1 MNNIR
6 ILFVEDSP
14 ADLELSVLELK
25 RAGLV
30 VHATR
35 VECRQEFV
43 EKVQTET
50 FDVVLA
56 DYGLPQWTGL
66 EAFEELKRQGK
77 DIPFILITGLLG
89 EERAVECIKM
99 GIADC
104 VLKNS
109 LSRLPMAVVRAR
121 ANHRLSSERR
131 QAEIDL
137 KAAKEL
143 AETANLAKSNFLAAM
158 SHEMRTPMNAIIGM
172 ADLLSETPLT
182 PEQLKYVKTFQRAG
196 ENLLALINDILDI
209 TRTENQSFELEE
221 TNFDL
226 NAVSATIME
235 LMSLR
240 ARDKGLDLSLKIEPG
255 TPVHLV
261 GDEYRLRQVLTNLIG
276 NAIKFT
282 ERGAVRVSIRTVE
295 DASEAGC
302 AIQFQVTDSGIGIEE
317 AKLSL
322 IFDRFAQ
329 ADSSITRRYGGSGLG
344 LSICRT
350 LAEKM
355 GGAIWVESAPGRGS
369 TFYFVA
375 KFGVQPH
382 PQQTAEEPSA
392 SVDLRDKQILLVED
406 GGSSQFKVREALM
419 GWGSAVVESDEAETA
434 LARLRRAKEVSAPF
448 DLCLID
454 AQMPG
459 LDGFR
464 LATQI
469 RSLPDFGRLPLV
481 MLTSQDRS
489 EASQECRKLGLA
501 DYVLKPVRSFQ
512 LYHALCRAL
521 SSLPTP
527 SVLPALPE
535 GDEGKA
541 QRVLLCEDS
550 QDNAFLVRA
559 YLKDTP
565 YELQWAPD
573 GGAGLSLFRTSN
585 FDVVLMDVQM
595 PVLDGYAATR
605 AIREWEIDNQQP
617 STPII
622 AFTAHAFKNEEARSR
637 AAGCNGLLT
646 KPIRKASLLEALADH
661 CGAAKQTSS
670 ARSSFEL
677 PPEVRALVPD
687 YLKGRTQDVQ
697 KLAEALANSDF
708 EGVRVIGH
716 NLKGSGSSYGF
727 PEITAIGL
735 RLQTAGEERDGAS
748 AQTASAEL
756 RAEMAS
762 ISARGDA
769 Y

>member
-30 VHATR
+30 VDATR
-35 VECRQEFV
+35 VECRQEFL
-43 EKVQTET
+43 EKVQNET

-104 VLKNS
+104 VLKDS
-109 LSRLPMAVVRAR
+109 LARLPMAVVRAR
-121 ANHRLSSERR
+121 ANYRLSVERR

-137 KAAKEL
+137 KAAKEI
-143 AETANLAKSNFLAAM
+143 AETANLAKSNFLASM

-209 TRTENQSFELEE
+209 TRTENESFELES

-226 NAVSATIME
+226 NAVFATTME
-235 LMSLR
+235 LMSFR

-255 TPVHLV
+255 TPFHLV
-261 GDEYRLRQVLTNLIG
+261 GDEYRLKQVLTNLIG

-282 ERGAVRVSIRTVE
+282 ERGAVRVSIRPVE
-295 DASEAGC
+295 AVPEAGC
-302 AIQFQVTDSGIGIEE
+302 ALQFQVTDSGIGIEE

-355 GGAIWVESAPGRGS
+355 GGAISVESAPGRGS

-375 KFGVQPH
+375 KFGVQSN
-382 PQQTAEEPSA
+382 PQQIAEELSA

-419 GWGSAVVESDEAETA
+419 GWGSAVVESDEAEAA

-464 LATQI
+464 LAAQI
-469 RSLPDFGRLPLV
+469 RSLPEFDQLPIV

-501 DYVLKPVRSFQ
+501 DYVLKPVRSAQ

-535 GDEGKA
+535 GEGR
-541 QRVLLCEDS
+541 RVLLCEDS

-559 YLKDTP
+559 YLKDTQ

-573 GGAGLSLFRTSN
+573 GGAGLNLFQANN

-605 AIREWEIDNQQP
+605 AIREWEIDNRQP
-617 STPII
+617 PTPII
-622 AFTAHAFKNEEARSR
+622 AFTAHAFKNEEARGR

-646 KPIRKASLLEALADH
+646 KPIRKASLLEALAEH
-661 CGAAKQTSS
+661 CSAAKQTSS
-670 ARSSFEL
+670 ARSSVEL

-687 YLKGRTQDVQ
+687 YLKGRTHDIQQ
-697 KLAEALANSDF
+697 LAEALENSDF
-708 EGVRVIGH
+708 ERIRVIGH

-735 RLQTAGEERDGAS
+735 RLQTAGEERDDTGAG
-748 AQTASAEL
+748 TASAEL

-762 ISARGDA
+762 ISVRGDA
-769 Y
+769 

>member
-1 MNNIR
+1 MDKFR

-30 VHATR
+30 VYPTR
-35 VECRQEFV
+35 VECRQAFI
-43 EKVQTET
+43 EKIQTET
-50 FDVVLA
+50 FDIVLA

-104 VLKNS
+104 VLKDS
-109 LSRLPMAVVRAR
+109 LARLPMAVVRAR
-121 ANHRLSSERR
+121 ANHRMALERQR
-131 QAEIDL
+131 AEIDL

-143 AETANLAKSNFLAAM
+143 AEMANLAKSNFLAAM

-196 ENLLALINDILDI
+196 ENLLTLINDILDI
-209 TRTENQSFELEE
+209 TRTEDANFVLEE

-226 NAVSATIME
+226 NAVLGTTIE

-240 ARDKGLDLSLKIEPG
+240 AREKGLSLSLQIEPE
-255 TPVHLV
+255 TPIYLL

-282 ERGAVRVSIRTVE
+282 ERGAVRVSVRPVE
-295 DASEAGC
+295 PTSAAGC
-302 AIQFQVTDSGIGIEE
+302 SLQFQITDSGIGIEE
-317 AKLSL
+317 AKLNL

-355 GGAIWVESAPGRGS
+355 GGAISVESAPGRGS

-375 KFGVQPH
+375 KFGVQAKPN
-382 PQQTAEEPSA
+382 QAAEAPSD

-406 GGSSQFKVREALM
+406 GATSQFKVREALM
-419 GWGSAVVESDEAETA
+419 SWGSTVVESDEAATA
-434 LARLRRAKEVSAPF
+434 LARLLQAKELSAPF

-454 AQMPG
+454 AQVPG
-459 LDGFR
+459 LDGFG
-464 LATQI
+464 LAARI
-469 RSLPDFGRLPLV
+469 RSLPDFARLPIV

-501 DYVLKPVRSFQ
+501 DYVLKPVRSSQ

-521 SSLPTP
+521 SPLPAP
-527 SVLPALPE
+527 PVLPAPPE
-535 GDEGKA
+535 GNA

-559 YLKDTP
+559 YLKDTM

-573 GGAGLSLFRTSN
+573 GGAGLSLFRATN
-585 FDVVLMDVQM
+585 FHVVLMDVQM
-595 PVLDGYAATR
+595 PVLDGYATTR
-605 AIREWEIDNQQP
+605 AIREWEADNQQKP
-617 STPII
+617 TPIL
-622 AFTAHAFKNEEARSR
+622 AFTAHAFKDEEIRSK
-637 AAGCNGLLT
+637 AAGCNALLT
-646 KPIRKASLLEALADH
+646 KPIRKVSLLGALAEH
-661 CGAAKQTSS
+661 CGAAQQTPKPPSLGG
-670 ARSSFEL
+670 L
-677 PPEVRALVPD
+677 PPEVRALVPG
-687 YLKGRTQDVQ
+687 YLKGRIEDVQ
-697 KLAEALANSDF
+697 QLAEALGKSDF
-708 EGVRVIGH
+708 ERIRVIGH

-727 PEITAIGL
+727 PGITAIGL
-735 RLQTAGEERDGAS
+735 RLQSAGESRDGS
-748 AQTASAEL
+748 GAQIASAEL
-756 RAEMAS
+756 EAEMAG